1 MKLLVFP
8 ALAPVLALVVAAC
21 TPEGSEVTI
30 DSSDVVPPVP
40 RASDLGP
47 AGLDAHT
54 WLFDTRGR
62 NDAPRLRYGAA
73 ENDEMAITFEC
84 RSAGKVTIVLDRLIL
99 GRKPRDW
106 PFTLSSGGEERSFTG
121 KLSRVQEDHMLVETI
136 IPASDP
142 ILVAL
147 SLSGDLS
154 LDDSSRLSPLPL
166 GAVDDSERQAIAD
179 FLEACPLS

>member
-1 MKLLVFP
+1 MKPTFLP
-8 ALAPVLALVVAAC
+8 ALAPVLAFVLAAC
-21 TPEGSEVTI
+21 TPEGSEVII
-30 DSSDVVPPVP
+30 DSSEVTPPVP

-54 WLFDTRGR
+54 WLFDSRGR

-73 ENDEMAITFEC
+73 GNEEVAITFEC
-84 RSAGKVTIVLDRLIL
+84 RSTGKVTIVLDRLIL
-99 GRKPRDW
+99 GRKPKDW
-106 PFTLSSGGEERSFTG
+106 PFTLTSGGEEQSFTG
-121 KLSRVQEDHMLVETI
+121 RLSRMQEDHMLVETVV
-136 IPASDP
+136 PASDP

-147 SLSGDLS
+147 SLSGELS

-166 GAVDDSERQAIAD
+166 DAVDDSERQAIAD

>member
-1 MKLLVFP
+1 MKR
-8 ALAPVLALVVAAC
+8 PVLAALAVLAVAC
-21 TPEGSEVTI
+21 TPDGSEVTI
-30 DSSDVVPPVP
+30 DSSEVAPPVP
-40 RASDLGP
+40 RASELGP
-47 AGLDAHT
+47 AGQDAHT

-73 ENDEMAITFEC
+73 ENDESEITFEC
-84 RSAGKVTIVLDRLIL
+84 RSTGQVTVALDRLIL

-106 PFTLSSGGEERSFTG
+106 PFTLTSGGEERSFTG
-121 KLSRVQEDHMLVETI
+121 RLSRVREDHMLVETI
-136 IPASDP
+136 VPASDP

-154 LDDSSRLSPLPL
+154 LDDSSRLSPLPMD
-166 GAVDDSERQAIAD
+166 AVDDSERQAIAD